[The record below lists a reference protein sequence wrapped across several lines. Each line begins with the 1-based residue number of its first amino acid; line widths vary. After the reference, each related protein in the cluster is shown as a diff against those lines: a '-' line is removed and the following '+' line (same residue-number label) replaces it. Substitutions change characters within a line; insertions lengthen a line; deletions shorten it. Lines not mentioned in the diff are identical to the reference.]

1 MLLWLHVAFLAA
13 LPQGANSQVQL
24 VESGGGVKMAGES
37 ISIACK
43 ASGFTFGD
51 YWMHWYRQS
60 PGKGPEWV
68 SGISYW
74 AGTDKR
80 YAESVKGRFTIS
92 RDNPSNLLYLQ
103 MTGLRPED
111 AAVYHCQRDTVTG
124 RESNNAQKH
133 PFAVTARRGAQPR
146 GRVRHTQ
153 N

>member
-13 LPQGANSQVQL
+13 HPQGATSQVQL

-37 ISIACK
+37 ISISCK

-80 YAESVKGRFTIS
+80 YAESVRGRFTIS

-111 AAVYHCQRDTVTG
+111 AAVYHC
-124 RESNNAQKH
+124 
-133 PFAVTARRGAQPR
+133 AR
-146 GRVRHTQ
+146 
-153 N
+153 